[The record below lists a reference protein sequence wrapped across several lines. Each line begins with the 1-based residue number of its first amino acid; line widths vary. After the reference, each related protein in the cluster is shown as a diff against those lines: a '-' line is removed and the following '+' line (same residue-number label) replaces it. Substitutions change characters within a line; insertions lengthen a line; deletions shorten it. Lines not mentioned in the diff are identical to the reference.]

1 MRVRLYLSWAIFA
14 LALALLVAGIWPK
27 LQGGHFN
34 RTPLFAAIVLFA
46 GASGALR
53 RNRRRAAGGGS

>member
-34 RTPLFAAIVLFA
+34 RDALLGAMFLFVS
-46 GASGALR
+46 ASAALR
-53 RNRRRAAGGGS
+53 RNRRRAAGGE